1 MLEGIFVVNYF
12 GRIYARGGA
21 CAEGICVTGTFSVF
35 RSQLFSL
42 TPASFVYSTDFCPP
56 AEAGPLDAAPWTTA
70 GGPYGLGLV
79 DAAHRRRARS
89 MGVGPARMALRR

>member
-42 TPASFVYSTDFCPP
+42 TLHLLYIPQISVTQPR
-56 AEAGPLDAAPWTTA
+56 LDRW
-70 GGPYGLGLV
+70 
-79 DAAHRRRARS
+79 R
-89 MGVGPARMALRR
+89 ALRPGAGRCGAYAPRPFNGGWTSAYGTEEDLVPSMW